1 LPTTQKD
8 SDAPDHQCVGAVEG
22 RKEHQKLEL
31 LCLYASLFFFLC
43 LLLGKDMTLS
53 LSYVSCS
60 SLKHN
65 KFSPSTMIMA
75 KVELQEGV
83 ELLVTRIHSLMLRN
97 EVMDASTAEP

>member
-1 LPTTQKD
+1 
-8 SDAPDHQCVGAVEG
+8 VEG

-60 SLKHN
+60 FLKHKKILTKHDN
-65 KFSPSTMIMA
+65 HGKS
-75 KVELQEGV
+75 
-83 ELLVTRIHSLMLRN
+83 
-97 EVMDASTAEP
+97 

>member
-1 LPTTQKD
+1 
-8 SDAPDHQCVGAVEG
+8 
-22 RKEHQKLEL
+22 
-31 LCLYASLFFFLC
+31 LC

-65 KFSPSTMIMA
+65 KFPPSTMIMA
-75 KVELQEGV
+75 KVELQVGV

-97 EVMDASTAEP
+97 EVTDASTAEPWANIAAASGPTWSICLRLTAGHATGKYDRILDFLTFVQRF